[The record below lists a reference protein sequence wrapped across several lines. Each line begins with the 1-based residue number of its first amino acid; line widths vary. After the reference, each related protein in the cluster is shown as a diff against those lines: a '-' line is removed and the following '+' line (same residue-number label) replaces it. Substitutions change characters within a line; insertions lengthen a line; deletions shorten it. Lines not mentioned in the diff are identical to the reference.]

1 VHRSG
6 LPHIIVQPR
15 KSVQDTCADGD
26 KIAGLTPEA
35 KSAALA
41 DASCPL
47 AGYVSPAMANRFGV
61 ILHPVDVRWA
71 AAECVSETVIAAVLL
86 LHVRSVDDIAP
97 QLSATELEQVI
108 TLVGRVRTDV
118 GRPRPSGIAV
128 GFEIPQVASLE
139 HFVQSC
145 CRKRLG

>member
-1 VHRSG
+1 
-6 LPHIIVQPR
+6 
-15 KSVQDTCADGD
+15 
-26 KIAGLTPEA
+26 
-35 KSAALA
+35 
-41 DASCPL
+41 
-47 AGYVSPAMANRFGV
+47 MANRFGV

-97 QLSATELEQVI
+97 QLSATDG
-108 TLVGRVRTDV
+108 GRVRTDV